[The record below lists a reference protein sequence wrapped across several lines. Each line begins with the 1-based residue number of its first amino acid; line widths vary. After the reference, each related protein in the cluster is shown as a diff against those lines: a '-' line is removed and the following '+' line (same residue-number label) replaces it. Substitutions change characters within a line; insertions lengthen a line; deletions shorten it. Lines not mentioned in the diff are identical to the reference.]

1 MSKSKKRK
9 KVARQRTR
17 QHKRRNPAAKARTST
32 LSDLMLY
39 RPVSQMLNLFVLPEV
54 NRRVVS
60 GQLVEDDLPLHVHT
74 LRVIQPGAAHVVEIN
89 EQVQLTIDVV
99 AKRPIE
105 AEELV
110 LLGDIDAE
118 KCVLH
123 PPLVD
128 GKARSYFLVQS
139 SFLNLQ
145 TMFDFTQN
153 SPSGLDMTPA
163 PPMRYPIAEFIRARE
178 FLQAIRPVEKFR
190 QLAGADW
197 PPAPGYYPNVV
208 AFLHKNPESLQ
219 DATLAD
225 AVVGAYGRALW
236 TSRLEVWAEAKFFPG
251 RLEYVRKAIDEYLEG
266 DWVSSTYVIVPQFEG
281 IIKDYLKANGMVPSE
296 SFKEQMGQLRKL
308 IFSRKVLMFPREVLE
323 LILES
328 LETGTFWR
336 KTRTI
341 NDPRQEV
348 NRHGIAH
355 GKFTGFES
363 RDMALK
369 YLVLLDGLA
378 LLLLHD
384 KMLTDQL
391 K

>member
-1 MSKSKKRK
+1 MSKSNKRK

-17 QHKRRNPAAKARTST
+17 QHKRRNPAAEARTST

-54 NRRVVS
+54 DRRVAS

-74 LRVIQPGAAHVVEIN
+74 LRVIQPGADHVVEIN

-99 AKRPIE
+99 ATRPIE
-105 AEELV
+105 AEGLV
-110 LLGDIDAE
+110 RLADIDAE

-128 GKARSYFLVQS
+128 GKARSYFLVQT

-163 PPMRYPIAEFIRARE
+163 PPMRYPIAEFVRARE
-178 FLQAIRPVEKFR
+178 FLQVIRPVDKFR

-208 AFLHKNPESLQ
+208 ALLHKNPESLQ
-219 DATLAD
+219 GATLAD
-225 AVVGAYGRALW
+225 AVAGAYGRALW
-236 TSRLEVWAEAKFFPG
+236 TSRLEVWAEAKFFPE
-251 RLEYVRKAIDEYLEG
+251 RIEYVRKAIDEYLEG

-281 IIKDYLKANGMVPSE
+281 IIKDYLEASGMVPRE
-296 SFKEQMGQLRKL
+296 SFREQMGQLRKL

-336 KTRTI
+336 KTPRI

>member
-1 MSKSKKRK
+1 MSKSNKRK

-110 LLGDIDAE
+110 PLGDIDAE

-128 GKARSYFLVQS
+128 GKARSYFLVQT

-145 TMFDFTQN
+145 TMFDSTQN

-163 PPMRYPIAEFIRARE
+163 PPMRYPIAEFVRARE
-178 FLQAIRPVEKFR
+178 FLQVIRPVDKFR

-197 PPAPGYYPNVV
+197 LSCPG
-208 AFLHKNPESLQ
+208 LLPERR
-219 DATLAD
+219 
-225 AVVGAYGRALW
+225 G
-236 TSRLEVWAEAKFFPG
+236 
-251 RLEYVRKAIDEYLEG
+251 
-266 DWVSSTYVIVPQFEG
+266 
-281 IIKDYLKANGMVPSE
+281 PS
-296 SFKEQMGQLRKL
+296 
-308 IFSRKVLMFPREVLE
+308 
-323 LILES
+323 
-328 LETGTFWR
+328 
-336 KTRTI
+336 
-341 NDPRQEV
+341 
-348 NRHGIAH
+348 A
-355 GKFTGFES
+355 
-363 RDMALK
+363 
-369 YLVLLDGLA
+369 
-378 LLLLHD
+378 
-384 KMLTDQL
+384 
-391 K
+391 